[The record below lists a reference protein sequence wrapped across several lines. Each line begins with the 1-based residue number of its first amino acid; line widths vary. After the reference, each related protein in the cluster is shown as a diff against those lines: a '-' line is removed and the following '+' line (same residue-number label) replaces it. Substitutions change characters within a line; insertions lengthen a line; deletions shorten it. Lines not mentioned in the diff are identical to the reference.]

1 MKDQIGPIFSTGT
14 GATARTNSILKPVAS
29 NGTQLAV
36 YDGAVAPVAIRGP
49 WDSAESVS
57 LPNQSRKALQG
68 LALDDAIRLVGD
80 HAQLDQLVSSPVCQS
95 LEGSTAD
102 TQGRTP
108 GRCL

>member
-1 MKDQIGPIFSTGT
+1 M
-14 GATARTNSILKPVAS
+14 
-29 NGTQLAV
+29 

-49 WDSAESVS
+49 WESVESVS

-80 HAQLDQLVSSPVCQS
+80 HAQLDQLLSSSVCQS

-108 GRCL
+108 GRWLQF